1 MAQELK
7 DIIQAALCELTIG
20 VDGDG
25 QLIQH
30 IADKTCQQP
39 CGHCLMTAD
48 YIVNKIEE
56 GSHEQQPA

>member
-1 MAQELK
+1 MPRELK

-39 CGHCLMTAD
+39 CGHCLMTAE
-48 YIVNKIEE
+48 YIIAKLKE
-56 GSHEQQPA
+56 GTNDK